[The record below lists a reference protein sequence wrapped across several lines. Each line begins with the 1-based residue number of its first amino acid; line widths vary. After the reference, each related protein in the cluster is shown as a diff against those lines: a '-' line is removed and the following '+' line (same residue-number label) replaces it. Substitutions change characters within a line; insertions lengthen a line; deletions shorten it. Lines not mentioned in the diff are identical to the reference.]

1 MRCFDVVSIS
11 PENFASSSLIQ
22 FHIETNYPKLVI
34 IMSTADLKLSDLL
47 THPDNISLDLELR
60 MTTEF
65 FHYRVEMILESP
77 IHGIQKHLRLFVLVC
92 FILNIKPNI
101 FRIKQYFCEKSF
113 F

>member
-65 FHYRVEMILESP
+65 SHYRVEI
-77 IHGIQKHLRLFVLVC
+77 I
-92 FILNIKPNI
+92 
-101 FRIKQYFCEKSF
+101 YF
-113 F
+113 